1 MGLRAVSLEDR
12 REFFYCKGEGVCP
25 AKIARENDISETRVK
40 GFIPDRPHW
49 DAGNNLAKNLSL
61 FDSECIGC
69 NSERSDGAFGDKKR
83 RPFSDSLDDVDQCL
97 GNTMGD
103 FEVLF
108 VIKNSARGKEDDI
121 LTRGHCGL
129 DISNRALEVEGR
141 VNDVRNTEFDC
152 GEVRRVF

>member
-1 MGLRAVSLEDR
+1 
-12 REFFYCKGEGVCP
+12 
-25 AKIARENDISETRVK
+25 
-40 GFIPDRPHW
+40 
-49 DAGNNLAKNLSL
+49 
-61 FDSECIGC
+61 
-69 NSERSDGAFGDKKR
+69 
-83 RPFSDSLDDVDQCL
+83 
-97 GNTMGD
+97 MGD